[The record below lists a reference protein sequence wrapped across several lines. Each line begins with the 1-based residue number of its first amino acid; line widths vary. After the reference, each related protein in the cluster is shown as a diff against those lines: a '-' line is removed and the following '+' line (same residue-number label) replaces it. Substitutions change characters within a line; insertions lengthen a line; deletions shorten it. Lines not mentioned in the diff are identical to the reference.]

1 MAGDEKLKVKNGI
14 DPVEINSETEIGD
27 LSYVFDIN
35 KETVKA
41 LSMANLPLALDDK
54 FSNTPFLYFFNGIIP
69 KDTTDKRIWY
79 MGGHYL
85 HIVKFQ
91 DSVFVNNLYQCNSL
105 KLSKDNSHL
114 ICKDLDV
121 ERLINFDGTIRDGR
135 TTDDICPN
143 EAGESSISYGNCIIF
158 LKKDSLRCKLSIT
171 WQTGLINKIDKQCLS
186 AEIKGDSLYCKRK
199 KLKNS
204 EWIRLDGNCLTDSSV
219 MTSPG
224 VYDSSRNQ
232 KFKQFSTEAFDGKEP
247 QSDSRKK

>member
-1 MAGDEKLKVKNGI
+1 MKYLFTAFLILLSQSLMAEDDKLKVKNGI

-41 LSMANLPLALDDK
+41 LSMANLPSALDDK

-69 KDTTDKRIWY
+69 KE
-79 MGGHYL
+79 
-85 HIVKFQ
+85 
-91 DSVFVNNLYQCNSL
+91 
-105 KLSKDNSHL
+105 NSHL

-121 ERLINFDGTIRDGR
+121 ERLINFDG
-135 TTDDICPN
+135 
-143 EAGESSISYGNCIIF
+143 
-158 LKKDSLRCKLSIT
+158 
-171 WQTGLINKIDKQCLS
+171 
-186 AEIKGDSLYCKRK
+186 
-199 KLKNS
+199 
-204 EWIRLDGNCLTDSSV
+204 NCLADSSV